1 MFPLT
6 LFLTSTC
13 FATVHGYL
21 WPSPM
26 LDELESLLYE
36 ITAQPPDMASFISP
50 CDSFISGGIQT
61 GRSNPADWIRTAYH
75 DMATHNI
82 ADGTGGLD
90 ASIRFAEEQARP
102 ENAGNGFS
110 NTLGVVAGF
119 SSRYVSI
126 ADTIALGT
134 VMAVEFCGGP
144 RIPFR
149 GGRIDATEPNLPGVP
164 EPDQTLDSHIAS
176 FARQGFTQQE
186 MITLVACG
194 HTFGGVQHEPF
205 PNIVHEIN
213 DSNNTQS
220 VAHFD
225 TTNIHFDNNRYG
237 NISPARTQNPLVV
250 GFNDTTNSDKRIFSS
265 DGNVTMRSLHYAAK
279 FSFANSPDL
288 FASSCSSLLAR
299 MLDTV
304 PRGVV
309 LSDVITPLPVKPGN
323 IQFSLDGDVLQFT
336 GNVRFFNLPSNTN
349 RIALLLWD
357 DHLGATHNSTLLP
370 SLAGTFTYQLGDVA
384 TTYRFGGDDF
394 RGIALDAAAGIV
406 NMQFMLDGKLQTQQ
420 DEKTVDF
427 AVQDSVV
434 LSSTSCFYG
443 NNATARIDVAVRLS
457 AKTAAASVKSLYI
470 EIEDRSSVTKSD
482 FFAVD
487 SSAKVN
493 EAYTMWSVN
502 IPGSPFNR
510 NVGAEIDGVEVV
522 VAKVMRT
529 LPALPSCDSDES

>member
-1 MFPLT
+1 
-6 LFLTSTC
+6 
-13 FATVHGYL
+13 
-21 WPSPM
+21 M

-50 CDSFISGGIQT
+50 CDSFISGGIET
-61 GRSNPADWIRTAYH
+61 GRSNPADWIRTATHGPFFNYAYH
-75 DMATHNI
+75 DMATHNV

-102 ENAGNGFS
+102 ENAGDGFS

-119 SSRYVSI
+119 STRYVSI
-126 ADTIALGT
+126 ADTIALGM

-194 HTFGGVQHEPF
+194 HTFGGVQHESF
-205 PNIVHEIN
+205 PNIVHEMN

-225 TTNIHFDNNRYG
+225 TTNIHFDNNIATEY
-237 NISPARTQNPLVV
+237 ISGTTQNPLVV

-265 DGNVTMRSLHYAAK
+265 DGNATMR
-279 FSFANSPDL
+279 SFANSPDL
-288 FASSCSSLLAR
+288 FASSCSSLFAR

-323 IQFSLDGDVLQFT
+323 IQFFLDGEVLQFT
-336 GNVRFFNLPSNTN
+336 GNVRFWNLAANTN
-349 RIALLLWD
+349 HVALLLWE

-370 SLAGTFTYQLGDVA
+370 SIAGTSTYHLGDVA
-384 TTYRFGGDDF
+384 TYYRFGGDDF

-420 DEKTVDF
+420 GQTAVDF
-427 AVQDSVV
+427 AVQDAVV
-434 LSSTSCFYG
+434 FSTTSCFYG
-443 NNATARIDVAVRLS
+443 NNATARIDVAVR
-457 AKTAAASVKSLYI
+457 KTATASVKSVYI
-470 EIEDRSSVTKSD
+470 EIEDRSSVSKGD
-482 FFAVD
+482 FFAAD
-487 SSAKVN
+487 SFAKVN
-493 EAYTMWSVN
+493 AAYTMWSVN
-502 IPGSPFNR
+502 IAGSPFNR

-522 VAKVMRT
+522 VTRLTKT
-529 LPALPSCDSDES
+529 LPSLPSCDSDS